1 MKLAFK
7 YGVIVTVAI
16 AAWVAFKYFVLRLA
30 GPSAQLADMFVFNFA
45 AIVGLT
51 LGIRE
56 RRKANGGSLTFLEGL
71 KTGISIA
78 VTYAILTSIY
88 FAVLL
93 LVVGPRL
100 MEQEGET
107 SVVAAFLGV
116 SIVFAVMGTIFSA
129 LISLVL
135 RKN

>member
-7 YGVIVTVAI
+7 YGVMVTVAI
-16 AAWVAFKYFVLRLA
+16 AVWVAFKHFVLRLT

-45 AIVGLT
+45 AIAGLT

-56 RRKANGGSLTFLEGL
+56 RRVANGGTLTFLQGL

-107 SVVAAFLGV
+107 SVVKAFLGV
-116 SIVFAVMGTIFSA
+116 SIAFAVMGTIFSA
-129 LISLVL
+129 LIALVL

>member
-16 AAWVAFKYFVLRLA
+16 AVWVAFKYFVLRLA

-45 AIVGLT
+45 AIVGLI

-78 VTYAILTSIY
+78 VTYAILTSVY
-88 FAVLL
+88 FAALL
-93 LVVGPRL
+93 IVVGPKL

-107 SVVAAFLGV
+107 SVVKAFLGV
-116 SIVFAVMGTIFSA
+116 SIVFAVIGTIFSA
-129 LISLVL
+129 VIALVL

>member
-1 MKLAFK
+1 MKVALK
-7 YGVIVTVAI
+7 YGLVVTVAI
-16 AAWVAFKYFVLRLA
+16 AVWVALKHFVLGLQ
-30 GPSAQLADMFVFNFA
+30 GPSAQLADVFVFNFA

-56 RRKANGGSLTFLEGL
+56 RRKSNGGTLKFWDGLT
-71 KTGISIA
+71 TGISIA

-93 LVVGPRL
+93 LLVGPRL
-100 MEQEGET
+100 MEQQGET
-107 SVVAAFLGV
+107 SPVKSFLGV

-129 LISLVL
+129 VISAVL
-135 RKN
+135 RRR

>member
-7 YGVIVTVAI
+7 YGVLVTVAI
-16 AAWVAFKYFVLRLA
+16 GAWIALKYFVLGLA
-30 GPSAQLADMFVFNFA
+30 GPSAQLADLFVFNFA

-71 KTGISIA
+71 RTGISIA
-78 VTYAILTSIY
+78 VTYAILTSVY
-88 FAVLL
+88 FAGLL
-93 LVVGPRL
+93 IVVGPKL
-100 MEQEGET
+100 MQQEGET
-107 SVVAAFLGV
+107 SVVKAFLGV

-129 LISLVL
+129 LIALVL

>member
-1 MKLAFK
+1 MKLALK

-16 AAWVAFKYFVLRLA
+16 AVWVAFKHFVLRLS
-30 GPSAQLADMFVFNFA
+30 GPAAQLADVFVFNFA

-56 RRKANGGSLTFLEGL
+56 HRVTNGGTLTFLEGF

-78 VTYAILTSIY
+78 VTYAILTSTY

-93 LVVGPRL
+93 LVVGPSL

-107 SVVAAFLGV
+107 SVVKAFLGV
-116 SIVFAVMGTIFSA
+116 SIAFAVMGTIFSA
-129 LISLVL
+129 LIALVL
-135 RKN
+135 RKS

>member
-1 MKLAFK
+1 M
-7 YGVIVTVAI
+7 
-16 AAWVAFKYFVLRLA
+16 VAFKHFVLHLA

-45 AIVGLT
+45 AIAGLT

-56 RRKANGGSLTFLEGL
+56 RRVGNGGTLTFLEGW

-93 LVVGPRL
+93 LVVGPGL
-100 MEQEGET
+100 MEQQGET
-107 SVVAAFLGV
+107 SVVKAFLGV
-116 SIVFAVMGTIFSA
+116 SIAFAVMGTIFSA
-129 LISLVL
+129 LIAVVL